1 MPKGKLSKELKYL
14 KIFNE
19 IKQEIVSGQIQP
31 GAQLLGFRE
40 IMEHYTASYS
50 TISKTLNELEKHG
63 LITRRQ
69 GQGIFV
75 APRSTWQVQEA
86 DANFIGVIVTDM
98 NIPFF
103 SRIIRTIENEITSL
117 KFHMV
122 VRNSNFDSGRE
133 RQIIQEFIGQRFK
146 GILLVPTFDEE
157 DSDFLHTTD
166 GKVIP
171 LVYINRHKWN
181 YECSYVVPDDY
192 TGACDVMRYL
202 FELGHRDIGYFSGER
217 IRGRDL
223 RYKGY
228 EESLKLNDLQVNA
241 DWVLHGEHF
250 EIESGCWCMNQ
261 LMSRKKLPTAIFCYS
276 DNIAAGAMKACQ
288 DKGITIP
295 EDVSFVGCNDDEICR
310 VIEPNLTTLAD
321 PIEIICTLAV
331 KTLLELIKDF
341 PSERQPLQ
349 LKVPMRLIRRQSV
362 RHL

>member
-31 GAQLLGFRE
+31 GTQLLGFRE

-50 TISKTLNELEKHG
+50 TISKTLSELEKHG

-75 APRSTWQVQEA
+75 APRSTWEVQEA
-86 DANFIGVIVTDM
+86 DANFIGLIVTDM

-103 SRIIRTIENEITSL
+103 NRIIRTIENEITSL
-117 KFHMV
+117 KYHMV

-157 DSDFLHTTD
+157 DSSFLNDTD
-166 GKVIP
+166 GKAIP

-181 YECSYVVPDDY
+181 YECSFVVPDDY
-192 TGACDVMRYL
+192 AGACDVMRYL

-228 EESLKLNDLQVNA
+228 AESLKLNDLQVNA
-241 DWVLHGEHF
+241 DWVFHGEHF
-250 EIESGCWCMNQ
+250 EIESGYWCMSQ
-261 LMSRKKLPTAIFCYS
+261 LLSGKKLPTAIFCYS
-276 DNIAAGAMKACQ
+276 DNLAAGAMKACQ
-288 DKGITIP
+288 EKGIGIP
-295 EDVSFVGCNDDEICR
+295 DAVSFIGCNDDEICR

-321 PIEIICTLAV
+321 PIETICTLAV
-331 KTLLELIKDF
+331 KTLLEFIKGF
-341 PSERQPLQ
+341 PSAGQPLQ
-349 LKVPMRLIRRQSV
+349 LKVPMRLVRRQSV